1 MEFYESSIGLAVLY
15 NTADGLRASS
25 RAYHVL
31 LGLVEIVDKVIT
43 EVEVRLNE

>member
-1 MEFYESSIGLAVLY
+1 MALAVLY
-15 NTADGLRASS
+15 DRADGLRASS
-25 RAYHVL
+25 RAYNVL